1 MQLATALRLPALA
14 IQLSNVVKTLV
25 LFATNMPTRTAYT
38 TAIASAMTPQTIP
51 AMAWPEFVAPL
62 ARPRETAMPPRI
74 AATRPPS
81 RARGNKTKDT
91 AATRL
96 ATPTTRAATAIPFPG
111 RVADGAYGWA
121 DPGSWVSIV
130 ISPVVSTLTLDGREH
145 ITATTLAKRCTG
157 GLFRGVPVSGPS
169 RHLSSTLGRALEK
182 GSNPSPSPPDL
193 HTAHIPPARG
203 LCPLMEISQ
212 VRQGRRR
219 PGHLDFS
226 GTPPAVWRLGA
237 GDPGLL
243 RRPGRL
249 RAGVRRRNRNRGNR
263 R

>member
-25 LFATNMPTRTAYT
+25 LSATNVPTRTAYT
-38 TAIASAMTPQTIP
+38 TAIASAMTPHTIP

-96 ATPTTRAATAIPFPG
+96 ATPRTRAATARPFPG
-111 RVADGAYGWA
+111 RAVVGAVNGGA
-121 DPGSWVSIV
+121 DPGRWVSIV

-157 GLFRGVPVSGPS
+157 GLFRGVPCQ
-169 RHLSSTLGRALEK
+169 
-182 GSNPSPSPPDL
+182 D
-193 HTAHIPPARG
+193 
-203 LCPLMEISQ
+203 
-212 VRQGRRR
+212 
-219 PGHLDFS
+219 
-226 GTPPAVWRLGA
+226 
-237 GDPGLL
+237 
-243 RRPGRL
+243 
-249 RAGVRRRNRNRGNR
+249 RAGAPPPTVGR
-263 R
+263 